1 MLNIKTV
8 RNPLVTDS
16 TKDSYCFRSS
26 CSQKISTQQLVKEMS
41 NYNSSFTEADLAGML
56 SVLNTVV
63 TNKLM
68 EGYNI
73 EFPFGSVFPSVS
85 GTCAGIQDS
94 FVLGQGNHQLSFGFL
109 ANATTKQAVMAG
121 LKYKQ
126 LQPDSS
132 NEARLYRLSSLT
144 DNAKESHEL
153 SLSAG
158 KILRLHGRNLTF
170 DFDDAAQGVFLEN
183 EDGKNRM
190 ERFTRAGSN
199 IIDLPIPDDLAAG
212 DYTVFIV
219 TKPGTN
225 YFTASIGQIVTVA

>member
-1 MLNIKTV
+1 MLNIKTIK
-8 RNPLVTDS
+8 NPLVTDP
-16 TKDSYCFRSS
+16 TKDGYCFRSS
-26 CSQKISTQQLVKEMS
+26 CSQKISTQQLVQEMA

-63 TNKLM
+63 TNKLT
-68 EGYNI
+68 EGYSV
-73 EFPFGSVFPSVS
+73 EFPFGNVFPSVS

-94 FVLGQGNHQLSFGFL
+94 FVLGQGNHQLSFGFT
-109 ANATTKQAVMAG
+109 ANTATKQTVMAG

-126 LQPDSS
+126 LQPDATT
-132 NEARLYRLSSLT
+132 EARLYRLSSLT

-153 SLSAG
+153 ALSAG

-170 DFDDAAQGVFLEN
+170 DFDDTAQGVFLEN

-190 ERFTRAGSN
+190 ERFTRTGSN
-199 IIDLPIPDDLAAG
+199 IIDLPIPENLAAG

-225 YFTASIGQIVTVA
+225 YFTASIGQVVTVA